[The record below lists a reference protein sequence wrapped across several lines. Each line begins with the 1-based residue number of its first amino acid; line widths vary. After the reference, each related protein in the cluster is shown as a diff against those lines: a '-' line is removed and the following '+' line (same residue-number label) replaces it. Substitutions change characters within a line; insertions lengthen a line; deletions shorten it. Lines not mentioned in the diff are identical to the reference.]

1 MAVREMNSD
10 REQAGFY
17 EGRVMV
23 NLNSER
29 KRERGFSLIELIVV
43 LVILGLLATIVGPSV
58 MNRLGKGKA
67 DIARVQIDN
76 LEGALSLFRF
86 DIGRY
91 PNTSEGLLA
100 LVEDPGMQ
108 NWGGPYLEKKRV
120 PVDPWGREYEYRC
133 PGQNGDYDIVCF
145 GADGIEGGEG
155 DNADIV
161 SW

>member
-1 MAVREMNSD
+1 MKKIEST
-10 REQAGFY
+10 
-17 EGRVMV
+17 
-23 NLNSER
+23 R

-58 MNRLGKGKA
+58 MSRLGKGKA

-91 PNTSEGLLA
+91 PNTSEGLMA
-100 LVEDPGMQ
+100 LVENPGIQ
-108 NWGGPYLEKKRV
+108 NWSGPYLEKKRV
-120 PVDPWGREYEYRC
+120 PVDPWGRDYEYRC
-133 PGQNGDYDIVCF
+133 PGQNGDYDIICY
-145 GADGIEGGEG
+145 GADGVEGGEG